1 VDVFKERKAI
11 DTALDDYRTWLDN
24 IPDELF
30 DVTPP
35 QGGWSYAEVYSH
47 ILQATIGA
55 SIAVERC
62 ANGTFKASKKGRTLI
77 GHYVLATGSFP
88 PVKLASPSALAS
100 KMPVKKIGK
109 EGAKN
114 MLVKCRRRMETVLP
128 LVQSATADCKA
139 EHPRMGMLNAKQW
152 FKFIRIH
159 LQHHLMQLARIQENL
174 QTG

>member
-1 VDVFKERKAI
+1 MDVLKERKAI
-11 DTALDDYRTWLDN
+11 NTALDNYRDQLDI

-35 QGGWSYAEVYSH
+35 NGGWSYAEVYSH

-77 GHYVLATGSFP
+77 GLYVLTTGRFP
-88 PVKLASPSALAS
+88 PVRVTTPTALAA
-100 KMPVKKIGK
+100 KMPVKKISK
-109 EGAKN
+109 EDAKN
-114 MLVKCRRRMETVLP
+114 MLVKCRKRMEDMLP
-128 LVQSATADCKA
+128 LAQAAGTECKA

-152 FKFIRIH
+152 FKCIRI
-159 LQHHLMQLARIQENL
+159 NL
-174 QTG
+174 NHC